1 MKKLIYVFAL
11 VLLITKVAQADSPDL
26 NRFNFN
32 RNQINRYAMLS
43 LGSWAIG
50 NMMVNG
56 ALYRSG
62 EKDRRYFYQMN
73 IAWNAVNLVIAGFGL
88 YDAMNPNTALSLFES
103 VKQQANIEK
112 ILLFNAGLDV
122 GYIMTGFYLKE
133 RAKNSLK
140 HHDRLKGYGNSLM
153 LQGGFLFLFDLTV
166 YFIQAGN
173 HALMKKLL
181 DHVMI
186 APKAI
191 GIALNFGSSKN

>member
-11 VLLITKVAQADSPDL
+11 ALLIAKVAQADSPDL

-73 IAWNAVNLVIAGFGL
+73 IAWNAVNLAIAGFGL
-88 YDAMNPNTALSLFES
+88 YDAMNPNAMLSLFES
-103 VKQQANIEK
+103 IKQQANIEK

-133 RAKNSLK
+133 RGKNLLK
-140 HHDRLKGYGNSLM
+140 HHDRLKGYGNSLL

-186 APKAI
+186 APGAL
-191 GIALNFGSSKN
+191 GMALNF